1 MNVTPACV
9 RLEAWFEGHVQGV
22 GFRYHTCKIAR
33 EFEVTGL
40 VENLDD
46 GRVHLIAEGA
56 PAQTDGFL
64 AEIHNELGHF
74 VKRVNSDVRPLFK
87 PEHRGFSLR

>member
-33 EFEVTGL
+33 EFDVTGV

-46 GRVHLIAEGA
+46 GRVHLVAEGA
-56 PAQTDGFL
+56 PAQTEAFL
-64 AEIHNELGHF
+64 AEIRNELGHF
-74 VKRVNSDVRPLFK
+74 VKRFTSDARTLDRPQA
-87 PEHRGFSLR
+87 RGFSMR